1 MQTKVKALVAY
12 LLVVSLMAIPGR
24 AGAQDLEPRRWTPLP
39 PGTNVVGGGLALTQG
54 DVLFDP
60 ALQVEDAEVEAET
73 LGISYVRAFRL
84 GSKLARFDVALPWQH
99 ARYTGL
105 LQGEPATTAR
115 VGLMDPTVRVSMIL
129 AGAERQPAAESHT
142 VVGAALAVIV
152 PVGEYMEDRLINLGQ
167 NRWVFRPQVGFVHT
181 RGRWSYE
188 LTGSAFLFTDN
199 DEFYGNT
206 TREQDP
212 LFAVQAHVIY
222 AMSRPG
228 YWVSLSAGYGGNGQ
242 SIIDGNRADD
252 DQRQFLSALSYGMP
266 LGRKQG
272 LKFAYVRSRTNT
284 SKGSDTDTLAIA
296 WSLLF

>member
-1 MQTKVKALVAY
+1 MRTKVKLRIAL
-12 LLVVSLMAIPGR
+12 LLVVSVSTISLR

-39 PGTNVVGGGLALTQG
+39 PGTNVVGGGVAVTQG

-73 LGISYVRAFRL
+73 LGISYVHAFRL
-84 GSKLARFDVALPWQH
+84 GSKLARFDITVPWQH

-115 VGLMDPTVRVSMIL
+115 SGLMDPTFRLSMIL
-129 AGAERQPAAESHT
+129 AGAKPDPGAKSNT
-142 VVGAALAVIV
+142 VVGAALAVIA
-152 PVGEYMEDRLINLGQ
+152 PMGEYMEDRLINLGQ

-188 LTGSAFLFTDN
+188 LTASAFFFTDN
-199 DEFYGNT
+199 DEFYGDS

-212 LFAVQAHVIY
+212 LFAVQGHLIY
-222 AMSRPG
+222 AMSKPG
-228 YWVSLSAGYGGNGQ
+228 YWLSLSAGYGGNGQ
-242 SIIDGNRADD
+242 SIIDGNRSDD

-284 SKGSDTDTLAIA
+284 SKGSVTDTLAIA